1 MGIFSKTSIGVDIG
15 TSSIK
20 IVELE
25 KRKGISLTNYGVLG
39 ADYFH
44 GKDIRVREKGSLS
57 IDEEK
62 ITQAIGAI
70 LKEAQIKTRQAYF
83 SIPDFASFFTTFELP
98 PMPENEVAE
107 AVKYEAP
114 RRIPLPLSE
123 VVLDW
128 QLIKGGPT
136 KDGKTPLRVLLVA
149 VPNNVIDQYQK
160 VAQNAGLKIQALEAE
175 VFGVMR
181 ALVKY
186 QDKTGVVCLID
197 VGERSTTINIVSQG
211 ILKLSHSFDI
221 SGEDFNRVLS
231 EALQIDIKKAEI
243 IKRMYG
249 ITGEHKSL
257 QDIVRPLANAITE
270 KTKSV
275 FDEIYLQDKE
285 RVGKVIL
292 SGGGAILPGLIDYF
306 HKSLDV
312 PIEIANPFLD
322 INYHPTLETALK
334 RLSPSFTIAVGMA
347 QRGL

>member
-20 IVELE
+20 IIELE
-25 KRKGISLTNYGVLG
+25 KGKNINLTNYGVLG

-44 GKDIRVREKGSLS
+44 GRDIRVREKGSLS
-57 IDEEK
+57 IDEPK
-62 ITQAIGAI
+62 ISQAINSI
-70 LKEAQIKTRQAYF
+70 LKEAQIKTKQAYF
-83 SIPDFASFFTTFELP
+83 SIPDFASFFTSFELP
-98 PMPENEVAE
+98 QMPENEIPE

-114 RRIPLPLSE
+114 RRIPLPISD

-128 QLIKGGPT
+128 QLIKGGPS
-136 KDGKTPLRVLLVA
+136 KDGKIPLRVLLVA
-149 VPNNVIDQYQK
+149 VPNDVIEQYQR
-160 VAQNAGLKIQALEAE
+160 VAQAAGLKIQALEAE
-175 VFGVMR
+175 VFAVMR
-181 ALVKY
+181 SLVKY

-197 VGERSTTINIVSQG
+197 IGERSTTINIVSQG
-211 ILKLSHSFDI
+211 ILKISHSFDI

-231 EALQIDIKKAEI
+231 EALSVDIKKAEI

-249 ITGEHKSL
+249 ITPEHKSL
-257 QDIVRPLANAITE
+257 QNLVKPLASAIVE
-270 KTKSV
+270 KTKSI

-285 RVGKVIL
+285 RVGKIIL
-292 SGGGAILPGLIDYF
+292 SGGGAILPGFIDYF
-306 HKSLDV
+306 HDSLDI
-312 PIEIANPFLD
+312 PMEIANPFLD

>member
-1 MGIFSKTSIGVDIG
+1 MGIFSKTTIGVDIG

-20 IVELE
+20 IIELE
-25 KRKGISLTNYGVLG
+25 KRKNIDLTNYGVLG

-44 GKDIRVREKGSLS
+44 GKDIRIRERGSLS
-57 IDEEK
+57 IDEDK
-62 ITQAIGAI
+62 IIQAISSV
-70 LKEAQIKTRQAYF
+70 LKEAQIKTKQAYF
-83 SIPDFASFFTTFELP
+83 SIPDFASFFTSFELP
-98 PMPENEVAE
+98 HMPESEIPE

-114 RRIPLPLSE
+114 RRIPLPISE

-128 QLIKGGPT
+128 QLIKGGPS
-136 KDGKTPLRVLLVA
+136 KEGKTPLRVLLVA
-149 VPNNVIDQYQK
+149 VPNNVIEQYQR
-160 VAQNAGLKIQALEAE
+160 VAQGAGLKIQALEAE
-175 VFGVMR
+175 VFAVMR
-181 ALVKY
+181 SLVKY

-211 ILKLSHSFDI
+211 ILKISHSFDI

-231 EALQIDIKKAEI
+231 EALKVDVKKAEI

-249 ITGEHKSL
+249 ITSEHKSL
-257 QDIVRPLANAITE
+257 QKVIKPLASAIVE
-270 KTKSV
+270 KTKSI

-285 RVGKVIL
+285 RVGKIIL
-292 SGGGAILPGLIDYF
+292 SGGGAILPGFIDYF
-306 HKSLDV
+306 HTSLDV
-312 PIEIANPFLD
+312 PVEIANPFLD